1 MPVTHFPSSHHPAR
15 IGWQLASLAVGVL
28 AMAGSAPAA
37 ENPWAFIE
45 KTAPAASDTPA
56 ARPDGASASADIE
69 ATALPDSASV
79 DWSALNS
86 GQPPLSDAG
95 RRSASRGN
103 IRNIDAAP
111 SAWSRNNTPEGFSSL
126 TVKQAVTPF
135 WDTRVGADMNVASGP
150 YTLAPLP
157 EKLSTDARLSQ
168 SSGTAWASMTAP
180 GLGPVWD
187 KTAIEARLDP
197 AQDTSRLGTSI
208 SKSLP
213 LDGNAYS
220 LTLEGGYHVIEQS
233 ITPAARRA
241 ARNYEVDH
249 AAKLNIADTGTSFI
263 AGQSYSA
270 NDDKWLGRVG
280 AEQKLFGGVSLS
292 GQVSETATGSL
303 NKSLTAGFKS
313 NW

>member
-1 MPVTHFPSSHHPAR
+1 MSVTLSFFHRHRSW
-15 IGWQLASLAVGVL
+15 IGWPFASLALGVL
-28 AMAGSAPAA
+28 AMAAPAAAA

-45 KTAPAASDTPA
+45 KAAPAADAPA
-56 ARPDGASASADIE
+56 IGPDKASATADIE
-69 ATALPDSASV
+69 ATALPDAASV

-86 GQPPLSDAG
+86 NQPSASELG
-95 RRSASRGN
+95 RRPTQRANVRNVDAS
-103 IRNIDAAP
+103 P
-111 SAWSRNNTPEGFSSL
+111 SAWSRDSKPEGFSSL

-135 WDTRVGADMNVASGP
+135 WDTRVGADMNVAGGP

-157 EKLSTDARLSQ
+157 EKLSTDPRLSQ

-187 KTAIEARLDP
+187 KTAIEARVDP
-197 AQDTSRLGTSI
+197 LQDQSKVGTSI
-208 SKSLP
+208 SKSVP
-213 LDGNAYS
+213 LNGDAYS

-233 ITPAARRA
+233 FAPVARRA
-241 ARNYEVDH
+241 ARSYEVDH
-249 AAKLNIADTGTSFI
+249 AAKLNIAETGTSFV
-263 AGQSYSA
+263 AGQSFSA
-270 NDDKWLGRVG
+270 NDDRWLGRVG